1 MGITNKQY
9 NQIVRE
15 YERLRLNN
23 VHSLDRRTDE
33 IYKKIPKIREIHNE
47 ISSSDNNLAFAS
59 LTDKDEISLCIS
71 LFF

>member
-47 ISSSDNNLAFAS
+47 ISSLSVKEAKARLLS
-59 LTDKDEISLCIS
+59 EYVK
-71 LFF
+71 